1 MANLPKD
8 FFTFF
13 IFDSES
19 KSRDFRISKKF
30 DFDTRNGSSTDRY
43 EPVCSIYDQVNYE
56 AWHNLFTNGLEIQQ
70 LEKLTRC
77 IWNDYFYTYGC
88 LVPLI

>member
-13 IFDSES
+13 IFDSEFFS
-19 KSRDFRISKKF
+19 NLGIFDLKIFDLKIS

-56 AWHNLFTNGLEIQQ
+56 AWHNIFTNGSDPTTGKISDPVHME
-70 LEKLTRC
+70 
-77 IWNDYFYTYGC
+77 
-88 LVPLI
+88 

>member
-13 IFDSES
+13 IFDSEFFS
-19 KSRDFRISKKF
+19 NLGIFDLKIFDLKIS

-43 EPVCSIYDQVNYE
+43 EPVCSI
-56 AWHNLFTNGLEIQQ
+56 
-70 LEKLTRC
+70 
-77 IWNDYFYTYGC
+77 
-88 LVPLI
+88 